1 MLIYFLVFI
10 TSVFFYRLGVKKD
23 KINYFFI
30 LISICIPSFLAAC
43 RDPEIGRDINLY
55 VLPIWESAVSSYD
68 LSQFIFLNIN
78 NEILYLLLNYFISRF
93 TSEFSV
99 YLFIHQAILMSLIVM
114 TSLKVRHS
122 IKSDFVLIFYFFYL
136 YNTTF
141 SMMRQSL
148 SVLLVLYFSLNV
160 FYLNPKFSLLKN
172 YLGTFVALLAHN
184 SAVFAFL
191 LYPLKKIINFYSN
204 KKIALFIIV
213 TVVFFIIYLLYNV
226 LLSYLI
232 GTGILSMKYENYL
245 DQTEFSSH
253 KIDLLCFVIITI
265 AIFFFTT
272 KNNRIIDKF
281 NYTLFLLI
289 ISFYLTALGNIVEVA
304 NRVAYYFVMPLLYLL
319 PMISKHKSEI
329 FKIKIVIIFLLIV
342 RFVYLALSTGLAD
355 TIPYR
360 SNILGI

>member
-1 MLIYFLVFI
+1 M
-10 TSVFFYRLGVKKD
+10 
-23 KINYFFI
+23 
-30 LISICIPSFLAAC
+30 
-43 RDPEIGRDINLY
+43 
-55 VLPIWESAVSSYD
+55 
-68 LSQFIFLNIN
+68 
-78 NEILYLLLNYFISRF
+78 
-93 TSEFSV
+93 
-99 YLFIHQAILMSLIVM
+99 
-114 TSLKVRHS
+114 
-122 IKSDFVLIFYFFYL
+122 
-136 YNTTF
+136 
-141 SMMRQSL
+141 
-148 SVLLVLYFSLNV
+148 
-160 FYLNPKFSLLKN
+160 
-172 YLGTFVALLAHN
+172 AHN